1 MQPMDSRAVVSMNV
15 PGAREMADDTLTTT
29 GIGRHGAARLPSV
42 DVDSFNVELKD
53 DDGFLGD
60 RASKGAFREIL
71 DALRKPLKKAGEDPL
86 GPKSA
91 EEIGKSVLDEALV
104 GQDIHAAALVHGAIE
119 EFARE
124 LAYVTQ
130 RFLKTKAWADTERIV
145 VGGGF
150 RQSRVGE
157 LAIARSEI
165 ILKSE
170 GFKVDLVPIRYHPD
184 DAGLIGCLHLA
195 PSWIFAAHDSILA
208 VDIGGTN
215 IRCGVV
221 ETRSK
226 KAPDLSKASVWKSEL
241 WRHAN
246 DEPTREGAV
255 KRLVKMLKGL
265 ISAADDEG
273 LKLAPFIGIAC
284 PGVIN
289 ADGSIEKGAQNLPGN
304 WESSKFNLPG
314 SMLEAIPEIGD
325 HDTAV
330 LMHNDGVVQGL
341 SEVPFMQDVEHW
353 GVLTIGTGL
362 GNARFTNRKKEKEK
376 DDKKEKKGKD

>member
-1 MQPMDSRAVVSMNV
+1 
-15 PGAREMADDTLTTT
+15 MADEIVSTT
-29 GIGRHGAARLPSV
+29 GIAVHGAGRLPSV
-42 DVDSFNVELKD
+42 EVDSFNIELKD
-53 DDGFLGD
+53 DEGFLGD
-60 RASKGAFREIL
+60 RASKGAFRKIL
-71 DALRKPLKKAGEDPL
+71 DDLRKPLKKAGEDPL
-86 GPKSA
+86 GKKSA
-91 EEIGKSVLDEALV
+91 EEIAKSELDEALM
-104 GQDIHAAALVHGAIE
+104 GDDIAAAALVHGAIE
-119 EFARE
+119 EFAKE
-124 LAYVTQ
+124 LAYVTG
-130 RFLKTKAWADTERIV
+130 RFLKSKAWADTERIV

-157 LAIARSEI
+157 IAIARTDI
-165 ILKSE
+165 ILKAE
-170 GFKVDLVPIRYHPD
+170 GFKIDLIPIQYHPD
-184 DAGLIGCLHLA
+184 EAGLIGCLHLA
-195 PSWIFAAHDSILA
+195 PSWIFEAYDSILA

-221 ETRSK
+221 ETRWK
-226 KAPDLSKASVWKSEL
+226 KAPDLSKAAVWKSEL

-265 ISAADDEG
+265 LTEAEAEG
-273 LKLAPFIGIAC
+273 LKLAPFIGISC

-289 ADGSIEKGAQNLPGN
+289 ADGTIEKGAQNLPGN

-314 SMLEAIPEIGD
+314 SLVAAIPEISG

-330 LMHNDGVVQGL
+330 VMHNDGVAQGL

-362 GNARFTNRKKEKEK
+362 GNARFTNRKSEKKAKKDKDTEK
-376 DDKKEKKGKD
+376 DEKGEKKSKKSS

>member
-1 MQPMDSRAVVSMNV
+1 
-15 PGAREMADDTLTTT
+15 MAEDTLTTS
-29 GIGRHGAARLPSV
+29 GIGRHGAIRLPSV

-53 DDGFLGD
+53 EDGFLGD

-71 DALRKPLKKAGEDPL
+71 DTLRKPLKKNGEDPL
-86 GPKSA
+86 GKKASD
-91 EEIGKSVLDEALV
+91 EIGKGTLDEALV
-104 GQDIHAAALVHGAIE
+104 GDDIHAAALVHGAIE
-119 EFARE
+119 EFAQE
-124 LAYVTQ
+124 LAHVTG

-157 LAIARSEI
+157 LAIARTDI
-165 ILKSE
+165 ILKAE
-170 GFKVDLVPIRYHPD
+170 GFKIDLVPIRFDPD

-195 PSWIFAAHDSILA
+195 PSWIFEAHDSILA

-221 ETRSK
+221 ETRWK
-226 KAPDLSKASVWKSEL
+226 KAPDLSKATVWKSDL
-241 WRHAN
+241 WRHAD

-255 KRLVKMLKGL
+255 KRLVKMLKDL
-265 ISAADDEG
+265 IAEAETEG
-273 LKLAPFIGIAC
+273 LKLAPFIGISC

-289 ADGSIEKGAQNLPGN
+289 EDGSIEKGAQNLPGN
-304 WESSKFNLPG
+304 WESSKFNLPA
-314 SMLEAIPEIGD
+314 SLVEAIPEIGD

-330 LMHNDGVVQGL
+330 LMHNDGVAQGL
-341 SEVPFMQDVEHW
+341 SEVPFMQDVDHW

-362 GNARFTNRKKEKEK
+362 GNARFTNRRKDKDKNK
-376 DDKKEKKGKD
+376 DDKKDKDEKKEKKNKE